1 MKIKNYM
8 QLRAD
13 TVYDELP
20 EDVKVILS
28 LFSDEYIFNAAFS
41 GDEVNGGF
49 IDIWGPGNE
58 KLFFCVGITN
68 PKRKVMEEF
77 VQWVRDGMKPGKVID
92 GREVE

>member
-1 MKIKNYM
+1 MRLRDHM
-8 QLRAD
+8 QNTD
-13 TVYDELP
+13 DEVYDELP

-41 GDEVNGGF
+41 GGEVNGGF

-58 KLFFCVGITN
+58 KLFFCVGIST

-92 GREVE
+92 EREVE